1 MRNLRFFIILPFWI
15 VPLALAVFLMF
26 PKGDSRE
33 LKDAVYTVSNRQIE
47 LRLEVSEGQLR
58 ANRLQNLK
66 TKESLSLGGEEF
78 CVSAGLG
85 KDLQWFQRSKDE
97 DPCFGFKKPHLMTS
111 SSCLPVEVKRTKGE
125 TSFLFYYPD
134 LKAAVRLVYTAKKG
148 DDFLHRRI
156 EVENHG
162 SEEFVIN
169 EASLGDW
176 VVDGTITEGG
186 LGLPVFINDSWA
198 FCGEEPWV
206 ESTGKNNTVTLRQHP
221 SVFLKAGGKWT
232 SDQIMFGGGRKGVRK
247 VLSDYIRKLV
257 LPAKFVTVYNTWC
270 DYREKELT
278 AGNTISA
285 FLKLCDG
292 LRQYGASIDY
302 CVVDD
307 GWFKRDTVYETDPE
321 RFPNGLSEVA
331 DAIEP
336 YGCKLGLWLSYS
348 AMMND
353 RKALTKKGYE
363 EANDYYMCLS
373 GPRYNE
379 ALRETIKN
387 KLLFDKVS
395 LFKHDFNYFI
405 CGRSGHGH
413 LYGKA
418 QSTEYNMR
426 ATAAM
431 LNMERELNPKLH
443 QSITTGINHS
453 PWWLKYGHILWMG
466 GKDKD
471 YDLTYPVTSRSQ
483 GEMRYRDA
491 FLYDLERV
499 KREFFPMNAYMTHGI
514 INGLLDTAGPWLD
527 DEQWA
532 DYVMNYLGRG
542 TALREIYVHPRELN
556 GRKFEVLGRGLH
568 WAGTKN
574 DLMLGSEMILGD
586 PGKDELYGFRGCDKD
601 GRVYVSLRN
610 PAFFDREVKLEDL
623 GIKSPYYRVVYPYH
637 MVCESKNYPTLTLP
651 GESNLIVESL
661 ELKDLTYPVIIN
673 VRAERNNITGASSRF
688 VVNSSNE
695 DRNEV
700 YVYSPFKIQRLLG
713 LQNVKEIS
721 KNLWRGDRPVFQ
733 DRRKMECGEPV
744 FHENSFTV
752 TVSVPDGCSS
762 LLVWTIN
769 DPNGEMTLD
778 INEVEAKA
786 RIVSIP
792 KTNWKVLTYPLG
804 RGEHRITGRVTNGRR
819 PITLMDLQVRATYE
833 LPAMELQLIHKV
845 ARGLEAN
852 SYELPCPISQNA
864 QRETVRVIDQ
874 AQLITAPRT
883 AWRDVESAAL
893 TLEIF
898 DVNGGAY
905 TNKTVLVND
914 AAVGLLPFNAPPIS
928 SWQTVEIKLPPE
940 ALANIG
946 NANTFAMIDQ
956 TGDAYKIRNVS
967 LKVVRKGGRTIE
979 MKDQR
984 AFCSSATWS
993 LKEGEVMPLDGSA
1006 FLYLCE

>member
-1 MRNLRFFIILPFWI
+1 MRRLRTYILIPFWI
-15 VPLALAVFLMF
+15 VPLLLLAFVLFRRS
-26 PKGDSRE
+26 DVRE
-33 LKDAVYTVSNRQIE
+33 LKDAVYTVGNDLLE
-47 LRLEVSEGQLR
+47 LKLEVAEGQLR

-66 TKESLSLGGEEF
+66 TKESVFLGGEEF
-78 CVSAGLG
+78 IIRAGLK
-85 KDLQWFQRSKDE
+85 KDLQWIQGSEE
-97 DPCFGFKKPHLMTS
+97 DASSFCLESPHYVTPAA
-111 SSCLPVEVKRTKGE
+111 CLPVEVKKGKHELSFLLYYPNLKMVLRLAYFMKKGE
-125 TSFLFYYPD
+125 PF
-134 LKAAVRLVYTAKKG
+134 VHRELV
-148 DDFLHRRI
+148 
-156 EVENHG
+156 VENG
-162 SEEFVIN
+162 GGEELVID
-169 EASLGDW
+169 EACLGDW
-176 VVDGTITEGG
+176 VVDGNITGGG
-186 LGLPVFINDSWA
+186 LGLPVFVNDSWV

-206 ESTGKNNTVTLRQHP
+206 ESTGKNNTVTIMQHP
-221 SVFLKAGGKWT
+221 SAFIKPRGKWT
-232 SDQIMFGGGRKGVRK
+232 SDQIMFGGGLNDVRKKLADYVRK
-247 VLSDYIRKLV
+247 VI
-257 LPAKFVTVYNTWC
+257 LPPKFASVYNTWF

-331 DAIEP
+331 ETIEP
-336 YGCKLGLWLSYS
+336 YDSKLGLWLSYS
-348 AMMND
+348 SMASDVKTLAN
-353 RKALTKKGYE
+353 KGYE
-363 EANDYYMCLS
+363 NANDIYLCVS

-379 ALRETIKN
+379 ALRESIKN
-387 KLLFDKVS
+387 KLLFDKVG
-395 LFKHDFNYFI
+395 LFKHDFNYFV
-405 CGRSGHGH
+405 CGRPGHGH
-413 LYGKA
+413 LYGKS
-418 QSTEYNMR
+418 QSAEYNMR
-426 ATAAM
+426 ATASM
-431 LNMERELNPKLH
+431 LNMERELNPELH

-466 GKDKD
+466 GGD
-471 YDLTYPVTSRSQ
+471 YEHDFSFPVTSRAQ
-483 GEMRYRDA
+483 GEMRARDKA
-491 FLYDLERV
+491 LYKQQVED
-499 KREFFPMNAYMTHGI
+499 REFFPLYALMTHGL
-514 INGLLDTAGPWLD
+514 INGLIKTAGPWLD

-542 TALREIYVHPRELN
+542 TALRELYVHPRELN

-568 WAGTKN
+568 WATTKN

-637 MVCESKNYPTLTLP
+637 MVCESKNYPVLTLP

-673 VRAERNNITGASSRF
+673 VRAERNNVTGASSRF
-688 VVNSSNE
+688 VINSFNE

-752 TVSVPDGCSS
+752 TVNVPDGCSS

-864 QRETVRVIDQ
+864 QRETVRVTDK

-928 SWQTVEIKLPPE
+928 SWQTVELNIPPE

-967 LKVVRKGGRTIE
+967 LKVVRKGGSTIE

-984 AFCSSATWS
+984 VFCSSATWS